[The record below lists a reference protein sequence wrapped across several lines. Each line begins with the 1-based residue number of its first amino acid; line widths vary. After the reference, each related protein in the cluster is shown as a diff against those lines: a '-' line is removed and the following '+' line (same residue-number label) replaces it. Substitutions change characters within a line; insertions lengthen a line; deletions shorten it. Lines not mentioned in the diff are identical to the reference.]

1 MKKSLPKSEN
11 IKPDIL
17 EEDILSLN
25 KVIGKLEKSDLTEKN
40 LEYILKA
47 ATKLEK
53 KIDNKYG
60 SISSNKNLDSKK

>member
-25 KVIGKLEKSDLTEKN
+25 KVIE
-40 LEYILKA
+40 
-47 ATKLEK
+47 KLEK